1 MSRPRAA
8 LPESRIRRG
17 RIEAG
22 TAAHRILLA
31 LRAGELTQEQMSAR
45 VNCPSNA
52 LTQLARDGLIEKP
65 THGKKGE
72 AIRIT
77 PAGLALVAPG
87 GPLSR
92 KATEIVYCQL

>member
-8 LPESRIRRG
+8 LPESRITAG
-17 RIEAG
+17 KVMAG

-52 LTQLARDGLIEKP
+52 LTQLVRAGLIEKP
-65 THGKKGE
+65 EAGKKGE

-77 PAGLALVAPG
+77 PAGLELVAPG

-92 KATEIVYCQL
+92 KATEIVYCEL